1 MYGIKVYIAHLH
13 TCMPLSHKRI
23 SVRTTCTYLCIVYKF
38 FNIIL
43 FAYWPLL
50 LKFGYHWNVCAQQIT
65 LSLSHALG
73 LSLSWLTVPSLS
85 CDLRLS
91 LSCRHCPSKNF
102 IASAARV
109 ALKTNQRYK
118 GHKYFYELKAVV
130 LFGRKAA

>member
-1 MYGIKVYIAHLH
+1 MHICTHAGHLVINVS
-13 TCMPLSHKRI
+13 LSGQHVHI
-23 SVRTTCTYLCIVYKF
+23 YALCI
-38 FNIIL
+38 NIYFYI
-43 FAYWPLL
+43 FQYNFTRLL
-50 LKFGYHWNVCAQQIT
+50 AATSEIWLSLKRVCAADYSVT
-65 LSLSHALG
+65 VSHALG